1 MHSQH
6 FEEMIK
12 IFFGLSLMISLLP
25 LFVIILYSQIFEE
38 IINSSKIFFSFF
50 ILLLIRL
57 N

>member
-12 IFFGLSLMISLLP
+12 IFFDLSFMISLLP
-25 LFVIILYSQIFEE
+25 LFDIILYSQIFEE
-38 IINSSKIFFSFF
+38 IFNSSKIFFSFF